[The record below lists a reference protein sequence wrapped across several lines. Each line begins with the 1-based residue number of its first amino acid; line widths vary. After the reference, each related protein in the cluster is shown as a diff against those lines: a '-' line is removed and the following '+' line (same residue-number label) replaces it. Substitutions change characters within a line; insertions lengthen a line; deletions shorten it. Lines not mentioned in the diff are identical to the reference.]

1 MCQQSCRL
9 PDRMP
14 AYWHNKRMSFPIFR
28 KNLKIHGISRSPD
41 LCSMLA
47 ASSQGSCLSDIMQL
61 AHTHS
66 DGIVPDLHRVPYES
80 IAGTYSIGKNSQN
93 MNFLVSY
100 TCQLY
105 LSSPYF
111 LIPMNAYGFWLHFL
125 CGGFHLPRLL
135 ASFDK
140 HEPVK
145 NTVFMKATC
154 KTENKVL

>member
-1 MCQQSCRL
+1 
-9 PDRMP
+9 
-14 AYWHNKRMSFPIFR
+14 
-28 KNLKIHGISRSPD
+28 
-41 LCSMLA
+41 
-47 ASSQGSCLSDIMQL
+47 MQL

-111 LIPMNAYGFWLHFL
+111 LIPMNAYGF
-125 CGGFHLPRLL
+125 
-135 ASFDK
+135 
-140 HEPVK
+140 
-145 NTVFMKATC
+145 
-154 KTENKVL
+154 